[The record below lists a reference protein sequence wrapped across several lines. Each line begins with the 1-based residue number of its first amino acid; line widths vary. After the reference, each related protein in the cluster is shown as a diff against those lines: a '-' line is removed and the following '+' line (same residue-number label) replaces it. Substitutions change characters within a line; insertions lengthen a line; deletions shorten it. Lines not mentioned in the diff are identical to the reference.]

1 MITDRTQLD
10 VNKAKSIIEQKVKK
24 FIELTSEE
32 ENTLERG
39 TVTINTINRIEN
51 KQAEIMQAL
60 NDMGYWNVS
69 ITNKN
74 WSLGD
79 IFKQADL
86 ERIAANNIAL
96 RSAFYA
102 FKGSPVNAIAKYH
115 YSEFNRLEK
124 ILLDIFNNIEY
135 TISRYRRCGNF
146 NCGG

>member
-10 VNKAKSIIEQKVKK
+10 VNKSKIIIEQKVKK
-24 FIELTSEE
+24 FIEITSDE

-79 IFKQADL
+79 AFKQADL
-86 ERIAANNIAL
+86 ERIVANNIAL

-102 FKGSPVNAIAKYH
+102 LKDSPVNAIEKYH

-124 ILLDIFNNIEY
+124 ILLDIFTNIEY

-146 NCGG
+146 NCG

>member
-10 VNKAKSIIEQKVKK
+10 VNKSKSIIEQKVKK
-24 FIELTSEE
+24 FIELTNDDK
-32 ENTLERG
+32 NTLERG

-51 KQAEIMQAL
+51 KQAEIMQTL
-60 NDMGYWNVS
+60 NDMGYYVS
-69 ITNKN
+69 IINKS

-79 IFKQADL
+79 AFKQADL

-102 FKGSPVNAIAKYH
+102 FKDSPVNAIAKYH

-124 ILLDIFNNIEY
+124 ILIDIFNNIEY

>member
-10 VNKAKSIIEQKVKK
+10 VNKSKSIIEQKVKK

-39 TVTINTINRIEN
+39 TVTINTINRIEH
-51 KQAEIMQAL
+51 KQSEIMQTL
-60 NDMGYWNVS
+60 NDMGYHVS
-69 ITNKN
+69 IINKN

-79 IFKQADL
+79 KFKQADL
-86 ERIAANNIAL
+86 ERIVANNIAL

-102 FKGSPVNAIAKYH
+102 LKDSPVNAIEKYH

-124 ILLDIFNNIEY
+124 ILLDIFTNIEY

-146 NCGG
+146 KCGG

>member
-39 TVTINTINRIEN
+39 TVTINAINRIEN

-69 ITNKN
+69 ITNKK

-79 IFKQADL
+79 AFKQADL

-102 FKGSPVNAIAKYH
+102 FKDSPVNAIAKYH

-124 ILLDIFNNIEY
+124 ILLDIFANIEY